1 MLVQTSSTRTISIV
15 IKVHSIN
22 GLLRRIMEVD
32 VFVKLLTIYSI
43 VEATFYVKGSFD
55 KL

>member
-1 MLVQTSSTRTISIV
+1 MQTSSTRATSSA
-15 IKVHSIN
+15 IKVHSVN